1 MEKKSVFPSL
11 TLLQVF
17 VMKKAAEAFLPSVRL
32 EYEAGELI
40 IKEGDYGVS
49 IYHVIEGKV
58 EVFTKSE
65 GKEISISILGPGE
78 IIGEMSFLTG
88 YKSQRSASVKT
99 VVKSVLEAWHPSR
112 IAKEFEAMPFVVRY
126 IANQTVNH
134 LTRLDRMISTFKQK
148 DTLQKEK
155 KPAQSRSPT
164 AQLKRAIRKDLISD
178 CLYRPIDSSENVR
191 LWGRIKNISKGGL
204 RLDILRM
211 NALDYSHVRNDE
223 FKATVF
229 IKNEKQIDVHVKIVN
244 SRILEDKRTMAI
256 GMQII
261 KVGRN
266 SIKDLGF
273 LLIGKDI

>member
-1 MEKKSVFPSL
+1 
-11 TLLQVF
+11 
-17 VMKKAAEAFLPSVRL
+17 MKNTEDAFLPSVLL

-49 IYHVIEGKV
+49 IYNVVAGKV

-65 GKEISISILGPGE
+65 GEEILISILGPGE

-88 YKSQRSASVKT
+88 YKSQRSASVRA
-99 VVKSVLEAWHPSR
+99 VEKSVLEAWHPSR
-112 IAKEFEAMPFVVRY
+112 ILKEFEAMPFVVRY
-126 IANQTVNH
+126 IAKQTVNH
-134 LTRLDRMISTFKQK
+134 LARLDRMISTFKQK
-148 DTLQKEK
+148 DTPQKEK
-155 KPAQSRSPT
+155 KSTQSLPPT
-164 AQLKRAIRKDLISD
+164 AELQRAIRKKLISD
-178 CLYRPIDSSENVR
+178 CLYRPIGSPENVR

-204 RLDILRM
+204 RLDILKM
-211 NALDYSHVRNDE
+211 NALDYSHAVNDE

-261 KVGRN
+261 KVGQN
-266 SIKDLGF
+266 SLKDLGF
-273 LLIGKDI
+273 LLMGKDI